1 MAVRTRQTR
10 ETFATAIK
18 EFKKWLETSNL
29 SVSIIAGYE
38 SALNTILLTCPF
50 IGIYLKDINAFMLE
64 EYLNVVLRSE
74 LNGKGI
80 IYSTKSRKNFA
91 SLLRKLFKWYAKKN
105 KIRRS
110 PFEVGVNVEEFDDSE
125 HVMPYTPDEVDK
137 VLREADGSGI
147 VEAFETMVDEGPR
160 LQEVLGLTDSSIEQ
174 SSEDDTTESHTKLL
188 INKAIVFGEV
198 KRPKTNRSK
207 RSIVILDDTYEML
220 ERVKRNNVRTEQVY
234 QIRNDQ
240 GKLVTKQEKFIFCNP
255 RTGTPW
261 KSSNQYYYALKKFFD
276 KAGVK
281 YRGSRPARHTFACE
295 AIATINP
302 RLPKNE
308 NEDQFFLS
316 SIHEVAEVMGHSDSE
331 VLKENYVHYKKYSR
345 GRAII
350 NYRKSHREKRGI
362 KRDFANYGSPLINID
377 QSNFSQAH

>member
-18 EFKKWLETSNL
+18 KFKKWLEVSNL
-29 SVSIIAGYE
+29 SASTIAGYE
-38 SALNTILLTCPF
+38 STLNTILLTCPF
-50 IGIYLKDINAFMLE
+50 IGMYLKDITPFMLE

-74 LNGKGI
+74 SNGKGI

-91 SLLRKLFKWYAKKN
+91 SLLCKLFKWFAKQD

-110 PFEVGVNVEEFDDSE
+110 PFEVGVKVEEFDDRKQ
-125 HVMPYTPDEVDK
+125 VMPYTPEEVDK
-137 VLREADGSGI
+137 VLRIADGSGV

-174 SSEDDTTESHTKLL
+174 SSENDSESHTKLL
-188 INKAIVFGEV
+188 INKAVVLGEV

-207 RSIVILDDTYEML
+207 RSIVILDNTYEML
-220 ERVKRNNVRTEQVY
+220 ERVKRNNVRTEQIY
-234 QIRNDQ
+234 QVRNEQ
-240 GKLVTKQEKFIFCNP
+240 GKLVSIKEKFIFCNP
-255 RTGTPW
+255 RTGKPW

-281 YRGSRPARHTFACE
+281 FRGSRPARHTFACE

-302 RLPKNE
+302 RLPISDNE
-308 NEDQFFLS
+308 NQLFLS
-316 SIHEVAEVMGHSDSE
+316 SIHEVAEVMGHTKPE
-331 VLKENYVHYKKYSR
+331 VLKENYAHYKKYSR

-350 NYRKSHREKRGI
+350 NYRKSHREKRGVKLDSI
-362 KRDFANYGSPLINID
+362 TN
-377 QSNFSQAH
+377 